1 MLDQPLVGDEVAVGD
16 LHALGCRGRARGVLQ
31 ERHVVGPEVRPAPG
45 TLGTRCRCGSREH
58 GCPRPEGST
67 DRLAQSGLGQDQ
79 PGLGV
84 LDDEA
89 QPLQVLRLRRL
100 GRIGRHRDHAGEQ
113 AAIEAGHIVEPAR
126 EQQHAPGRRVPSA
139 PAAMPPSRG
148 RGPRARG
155 RSGPPC
161 RHPRP
166 GSAAPPGRAPGPRA
180 PAAPGRAR
188 LVIGSGRSRKRAPAQ
203 EAACPS
209 MCRRRLKGRMS
220 VQTSSI

>member
-1 MLDQPLVGDEVAVGD
+1 MTCTPLGAAV
-16 LHALGCRGRARGVLQ
+16 
-31 ERHVVGPEVRPAPG
+31 EPEVYCRNATSSG
-45 TLGTRCRCGSREH
+45 RRSGRRQALLGTRCRCGSREH
-58 GCPRPEGST
+58 GRPRPEGST
-67 DRLAQSGLGQDQ
+67 DRLAQGGLGQDQ
-79 PGLGV
+79 PGPGV

-89 QPLQVLRLRRL
+89 QPLQMLRLRRL

-126 EQQHAPGRRVPSA
+126 AAAAPPGRRVPSA
-139 PAAMPPSRG
+139 PAAMLPSRG

-188 LVIGSGRSRKRAPAQ
+188 RSSAVAGHGSGPLLRKRPARPCAGAGS
-203 EAACPS
+203 E
-209 MCRRRLKGRMS
+209 GRMS